1 MQWVW
6 AGGAG
11 MGTVLHAV
19 CGSAASLLGPTP
31 ALKALEDTTQPRLV
45 GDALGVLELLDA
57 RQPAVSV
64 LHDALRDQAT
74 AHGSGT
80 TQLLALVG
88 AMCAQVERLQKL
100 GLTAHAIA
108 QGLGEAA
115 ARCCASA
122 EALALPI
129 DELPVAGATPA
140 DGGLRE
146 PALAA
151 GARDGEGLEMRG
163 DVHPDEVGWFFSTGE
178 QPACGAPTRATEPV
192 EHTTAILRCIGGS
205 RGLCGGAKSALRC
218 AAAGLHHGANKLTPL
233 PGSLLC
239 YHVERGDVVARPA
252 RNDGARPCCC

>member
-1 MQWVW
+1 MRWVW

-11 MGTVLHAV
+11 TATVLHAV

-57 RQPAVSV
+57 HQPAVSL

-88 AMCAQVERLQKL
+88 AMCAQVERLQGL
-100 GLTAHAIA
+100 GLTAHVIA

-115 ARCCASA
+115 TRCCASA

-146 PALAA
+146 PAQAA
-151 GARDGEGLEMRG
+151 GRYRGARDGEGVEMRD
-163 DVHPDEVGWFFSTGE
+163 DVLPDEVDWFFSTGE
-178 QPACGAPTRATEPV
+178 QPACGAPTRATAPV
-192 EHTTAILRCIGGS
+192 EAKPEHTMAILRCIGGS
-205 RGLCGGAKSALRC
+205 RGLPSGAKSALRC
-218 AAAGLHHGANKLTPL
+218 AAAGLHHGAKRT
-233 PGSLLC
+233 S
-239 YHVERGDVVARPA
+239 
-252 RNDGARPCCC
+252 